1 MVQLEEVGV
10 DGIRKEKEREET
22 NKETVHIFC
31 YSLSFPLTP
40 TKTNTMH

>member
-31 YSLSFPLTP
+31 YSLTP